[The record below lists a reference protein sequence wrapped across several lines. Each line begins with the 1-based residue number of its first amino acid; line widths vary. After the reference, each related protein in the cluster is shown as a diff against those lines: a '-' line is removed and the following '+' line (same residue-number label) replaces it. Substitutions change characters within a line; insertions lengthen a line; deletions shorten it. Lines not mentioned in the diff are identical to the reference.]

1 LFLIRENPRLSV
13 ANSSVSVFL
22 WLSLMNEFDFI
33 QRLRDQTRSRKHSTR
48 LVTGIGDDAGVISQ
62 LAGRATVVTTDLLV
76 EGIDFYRDATPPHLL
91 GHKALA
97 VSLSDIAAMGARPLW
112 SLVSIGLPDD
122 VWNGTFKDEFF
133 EGYLTLADEYGVALA
148 GGDVSRTVEQ
158 IVIDSILLGEV
169 SSGAAV
175 LRSTAQPGDRIYVTG
190 ALGGSAAGLK
200 LIEMGARVASR
211 QEADGRQQEDA
222 EVRGT
227 SPTVRE
233 GSAVQDDERSEDDS
247 IQALLLRH
255 LRPSPRVGWGIVL
268 GEERLAS
275 AMIDI
280 SDGLSS
286 DLAHLCRESN
296 VGALLQ
302 SAEIPIDRD
311 VIKLC
316 GRRAL
321 DPLDLALHGGEDFE
335 LLFTVHPNN
344 AARLPKRVDGVA
356 ISCIGEITSDPGVI
370 RLAEKNRV
378 WDLEPQGFEHFK
390 PPVESDNRVSSPS
403 PSGILPT

>member
-1 LFLIRENPRLSV
+1 
-13 ANSSVSVFL
+13 
-22 WLSLMNEFDFI
+22 MTEFDFI
-33 QRLRDQTRSRKHSTR
+33 RHLRDQTQSRKHSAR
-48 LVTGIGDDAGVISQ
+48 LVTGVGDDATVISQ
-62 LAGRATVVTTDLLV
+62 LAGRAVVVTTDLLA
-76 EGIDFYRDATPPHLL
+76 EGIDFYRDATPPRLL

-112 SLVSIGLPDD
+112 SLVSIGLPSEIWDQ
-122 VWNGTFKDEFF
+122 NFKDEFF

-175 LRSTAQPGDRIYVTG
+175 LRSTAQPGDQIYVTG
-190 ALGGSAAGLK
+190 TLGGSAAGLK
-200 LIEMGARVASR
+200 LIEMGARISR
-211 QEADGRQQEDA
+211 QEAGGRPQEDA
-222 EVRGT
+222 EGRGI
-227 SPTVRE
+227 SPTRGPQT
-233 GSAVQDDERSEDDS
+233 GSPAGVGAARASSESEPPADRGPQAGSPLGVVVAGGPGRSDEAA
-247 IQALLLRH
+247 IQTLLLRH
-255 LRPSPRVGWGIVL
+255 LRPHPRVGWGIVL

-296 VGALLQ
+296 VGALIQ
-302 SAEIPIDRD
+302 SARIPIDKD

-321 DPLDLALHGGEDFE
+321 DPLALALHGGEDFE
-335 LLFTVHPNN
+335 LLFTVHPEN

-356 ISCIGEITSDPGVI
+356 ISCIGEITNEPGQI
-370 RLAEKNRV
+370 RIAEKNRV
-378 WDLEPQGFEHFK
+378 WELEPQGFEHFRK
-390 PPVESDNRVSSPS
+390 NEN
-403 PSGILPT
+403 

>member
-1 LFLIRENPRLSV
+1 
-13 ANSSVSVFL
+13 
-22 WLSLMNEFDFI
+22 MNEFDFI
-33 QRLRDQTRSRKHSTR
+33 QRLRDQTRSRKHSSR
-48 LVTGIGDDAGVISQ
+48 LVTGIGDDASVISQ
-62 LAGRATVVTTDLLV
+62 LAGRAVVVTTDLLA
-76 EGIDFYRDATPPHLL
+76 EGIDFYRDATPPRLL

-112 SLVSIGLPDD
+112 SLISIGLPDD
-122 VWNGTFKDEFF
+122 VWNDTFKDEFF
-133 EGYLTLADEYGVALA
+133 EGYLTLADEYGVALC
-148 GGDVSRTVEQ
+148 GGDVSRTVDQ

-175 LRSTAQPGDRIYVTG
+175 LRSTARPGDQIYVTG

-200 LIEMGARVASR
+200 LIEMGARVR
-211 QEADGRQQEDA
+211 
-222 EVRGT
+222 

-233 GSAVQDDERSEDDS
+233 GSESEPLADRGPHASSSHGVVDASRLGAERSEADAT
-247 IQALLLRH
+247 QTLLLRH
-255 LRPSPRVGWGIVL
+255 LRPHPRVGWGIVL

-296 VGALLQ
+296 VGALIQ
-302 SAEIPIDRD
+302 SAEIPIDKD
-311 VIKLC
+311 VTKLC

-335 LLFTVHPNN
+335 LLFTVNPEN
-344 AARLPKRVDGVA
+344 AARLPKRVDGVP
-356 ISCIGEITSDPGVI
+356 ISCIGEITNEPGQI
-370 RLAEKNRV
+370 RIAKKNRV
-378 WDLEPQGFEHFK
+378 WDLEPEGFEHFRRK
-390 PPVESDNRVSSPS
+390 RDDGHSEQ
-403 PSGILPT
+403 T